1 MRTKVSQI
9 FETQKDYGT
18 ELCYQKPNSNKK
30 NYKTK

>member
-18 ELCYQKPNSNKK
+18 ELCYQKPNTNKK
-30 NYKTK
+30 L